1 MLDYLFYKIHLTN
14 APLTSAVATTLV
26 KHYPE
31 AGITCDEHTK
41 IVTINNQDL
50 PDDIIESI
58 KLDLH
63 FYDKNPTLPLENLCS
78 NLHNYNPRNQSQEE
92 MLLYAQ
98 KLISFNDDSVG
109 AGLYIYGEA
118 GIGKSHISVG
128 ISKQFMKRGLQSN
141 FQFAD
146 RFTLGSTT
154 NLQAGQVWIIDDMN
168 SGYHLSSR
176 LFKQVVLNAHEK
188 GGRVFVTSNK
198 DYNELMTEM
207 FVGDTKANRM
217 RYEDRTKGMF
227 KILHVVGD
235 SYRQANAWYVS

>member
-1 MLDYLFYKIHLTN
+1 MSELSPFDFHLN
-14 APLTSAVATTLV
+14 IAPITSAVITTLD
-26 KHYPE
+26 KHYPDAMIQCNE
-31 AGITCDEHTK
+31 EEKILTISNTK
-41 IVTINNQDL
+41 LSKDILDTIR
-50 PDDIIESI
+50 
-58 KLDLH
+58 LDLL
-63 FYDKNPTLPLENLCS
+63 FYDRNPTLPLENLCS
-78 NLHNYNPRNQSQEE
+78 NLSNYKPQNESQEE
-92 MLLYAQ
+92 MLLFAQ

-146 RFTLGSTT
+146 RFTLSTST
-154 NLQAGQVWIIDDMN
+154 NLQPGQVWIIDDMN

-176 LFKQVVLNAHEK
+176 LFKQVVLNAHER

-198 DYNELMTEM
+198 DYDELMTEM
-207 FVGDTKANRM
+207 FVGDTKANRV

-235 SYRQANAWYVS
+235 SRRQANAWYLS